1 METKKSPQRSEQRG
15 NKVLT
20 IIGIVLCVILI
31 PILIVNCTLL
41 VKSFLNQEEVPDF
54 AGYIPLIVLTDS
66 MYPDIK
72 SGDLIFVQKTDAEDV
87 QEGDVISFFDPE
99 GGGSAVVTHKVIERI
114 EEDGRLSFRTQG
126 INNNTADRLPV
137 PSESL
142 VGLYTGTRI
151 TGAGNV
157 ALFLQSTPGLFVC
170 VLLPLAALVLYEV
183 LHRRKQDKSK
193 DQDIDALMKEL
204 EMLKAERAQSEA
216 AAAEAPVGD
225 AEDASQDE
233 KTDA

>member
-1 METKKSPQRSEQRG
+1 METQKSPQRSGQSGHRA
-15 NKVLT
+15 LP

-41 VKSFLNQEEVPDF
+41 VKSLINQDEVPDF
-54 AGYIPLIVLTDS
+54 AGVIPLIVLTDS

-72 SGDLIFVQKTDAEDV
+72 SGDLIFVSKTDAAEV
-87 QEGDVISFFDPE
+87 QAGDVISFFDPA

-114 EEDGRLSFRTQG
+114 EEDGKLSFRTQG

-137 PSESL
+137 PAESL
-142 VGLYTGTRI
+142 VGLYSGTRLA
-151 TGAGNV
+151 GAGNV

-170 VLLPLAALVLYEV
+170 VLLPLVALVLYEV
-183 LHRRKQDKSK
+183 LHRRKQEKSK

-204 EMLKAERAQSEA
+204 EKLKAERAQQEA
-216 AAAEAPVGD
+216 PAAEVPAKDP
-225 AEDASQDE
+225 EDAPQND
-233 KTDA
+233 KAGD